1 MMMIVMMMIERHL
14 IEVVI
19 LFTHTYI
26 PYTVYDDD
34 DNNCDDDDNNCDD
47 GDDI

>member
-26 PYTVYDDD
+26 PYTVYDD
-34 DNNCDDDDNNCDD
+34 NNCDD